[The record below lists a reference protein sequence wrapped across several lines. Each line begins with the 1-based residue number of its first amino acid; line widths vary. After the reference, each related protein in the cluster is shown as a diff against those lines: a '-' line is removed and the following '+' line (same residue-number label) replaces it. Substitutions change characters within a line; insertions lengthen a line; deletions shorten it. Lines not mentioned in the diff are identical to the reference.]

1 VKLRTKLVI
10 AVIGVTSLFSLLL
23 GLLVMS
29 ISFDSSINQV
39 SKNIDLFQQQVM
51 DSNEDPVS
59 MALLLGESHAFNIDY
74 FEADSTVTT
83 LIDSFSKDKNK
94 NVISK
99 TIDLGSGEKLI
110 ISASIEREIRAR
122 DTATSVAIG
131 LSLLGGFLSGL
142 ISLLILR
149 KDVLAISKLTKEAEL
164 VASGSQEEITSKT
177 ASAEVTDLSEALS
190 QMTKQLQTA
199 RAQMKV
205 FIGDASHELKTPLT
219 VIRGYL
225 DLLSKYED
233 LAPEKRK
240 VAIERSLSESLRMQ
254 QLISDLLQ
262 LAELEEAPQIEM
274 SPFNFGELIT
284 EHVYDLQAL
293 QPKRKIELFLE
304 GDANFVGSKSLMSQV
319 LANAFQNIVRY
330 TREKD
335 LVRITLQSF
344 EEKLYLLIEDS
355 GHGIAALQKG
365 QIINSF
371 NRFDESRSRSSG
383 GSGLGLSIMAKIVDV
398 HGGKMELSRS
408 ELGGLQ
414 VAISF
419 PERHAE

>member
-1 VKLRTKLVI
+1 MKLRTKLVI

-39 SKNIDLFQQQVM
+39 SKNIDLFQQRVM

-142 ISLLILR
+142 ISLFILR

-225 DLLSKYED
+225 DLLSKYDD

-240 VAIERSLSESLRMQ
+240 VAIERSLNESLRMQ
-254 QLISDLLQ
+254 QLITDLLQ
-262 LAELEEAPQIEM
+262 LAELEETPAIEM
-274 SPFNFGELIT
+274 TPFNFGVLIT
-284 EHVYDLQAL
+284 EQVYDLQAL
-293 QPKRKIELFLE
+293 QPKRRVDLFLE
-304 GDANFVGSKSLMSQV
+304 GEADFVGSHSLMTQV

-330 TREKD
+330 TKESD
-335 LVRITLQSF
+335 LVRITLHSF

-355 GHGIAALQKG
+355 GPGIATLQKG
-365 QIINSF
+365 RVINSF

-419 PERHAE
+419 PKRRGL

>member
-1 VKLRTKLVI
+1 MKLRTKLVI